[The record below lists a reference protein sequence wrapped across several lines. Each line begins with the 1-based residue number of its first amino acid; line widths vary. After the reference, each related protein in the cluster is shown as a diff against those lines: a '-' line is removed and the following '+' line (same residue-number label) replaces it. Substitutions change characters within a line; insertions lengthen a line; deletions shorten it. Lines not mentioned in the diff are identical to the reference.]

1 MGTSHPE
8 LTADTPE
15 AVGLSPAGLGRLS
28 RLLDRYVDTG
38 RYAGMVSMVARH
50 DRLVHC
56 ETHGMMDIEAGRA
69 MQADAI
75 FRIAS
80 LTKPV
85 ASVALMT
92 LYEEGRFQL
101 DEPVSRYIPRFG
113 NLSVLSDGTVDQFT
127 TRPASREMTIRDLL
141 THTSGLVG
149 GGPANVAGQLYHRAG
164 LRVPNRMWPA
174 VPGTIADMVETLAT
188 LPLDCDPGSE
198 WNYGVS
204 TDVIGYLCEVIS
216 GVPFDE
222 FLRRRIFEPLRM
234 LDTGF
239 SVPPAKADR
248 LTAAYRVVPDAVE
261 GSAPLALMDAPASS
275 PFLGT
280 ATFFSGNGGLASTPL
295 DYLRFA
301 RMLARGGELD
311 GARILGS
318 RTLGL
323 MTANHLPGG
332 RDIAAMG
339 QPEFGGK
346 TMAGTGFGL
355 GFAVLLDPVRASVTG
370 TPGEY
375 YWVGGYS
382 TFFFVSP
389 GEDIVA
395 LCFAQLSPWSTYPI
409 EHELRATIYGAIT
422 D

>member
-1 MGTSHPE
+1 MAATNYPQYVDG
-8 LTADTPE
+8 AAE
-15 AVGLSPAGLGRLS
+15 AVGLSSVGLGRLS
-28 RLLDRYVDTG
+28 WLLDRYVDGG
-38 RYAGMVSMVARH
+38 RYAGVVSMVARR
-50 DRLVHC
+50 DRVVHC
-56 ETHGMMDIEAGRA
+56 ETHGLMDIEAGRA
-69 MQADAI
+69 MQPDAI

-80 LTKPV
+80 LTKPI

-101 DEPVSRYIPRFG
+101 DDPVARYIPQFAELR
-113 NLSVLSDGTVDQFT
+113 VLAGGTADQFT
-127 TRPASREMTIRDLL
+127 TRPPSRSMTIRDLL

-149 GGPANVAGQLYHRAG
+149 GGPANVAGELYHRAG

-174 VPGTIADMVETLAT
+174 VPGTIEAMVETLAT
-188 LPLDCDPGSE
+188 LPLDCDPGAE

-204 TDVIGYLCEVIS
+204 TDVIGYLCEVLS

-222 FLRRRIFEPLRM
+222 FLRRRIFEPLGM
-234 LDTGF
+234 PDTGF
-239 SVPPAKADR
+239 SVAPAKAER
-248 LTAAYRVVPDAVE
+248 LAAAYRFTPE
-261 GSAPLALMDAPASS
+261 GPTPLALMDAPAAS

-280 ATFFSGNGGLASTPL
+280 PTFFSGNGGLASTVP

-318 RTLGL
+318 RTLRL
-323 MTANHLPGG
+323 MTANHLPEG

-346 TMAGTGFGL
+346 SMAGTGFGL
-355 GFAVLLDPVRASVTG
+355 GFAVLLDPVRAGVVG

-389 GEDIVA
+389 GEDLVA
-395 LCFAQLSPWSTYPI
+395 LCFAQLSPWSSYPI
-409 EHELRATIYGAIT
+409 EHELRATIYGAII